1 MDNVFIYQSVELP
14 DFARSPKGTIGV
26 FFCEWNKLQ
35 AAQNRITGK
44 FKHSSLKVKGTCS
57 IKSFNSIDP
66 DTGQGFK
73 VLMVEV
79 VEPIAARKQ
88 RGRKLGGKNQ
98 TKGLTPL
105 PAGYKTPVVN
115 PPVGVGSLGDD
126 VAVTGTEVESGA
138 AKILDKHIADAGK
151 GKVTFWPMY

>member
-26 FFCEWNKLQ
+26 FFCEWDKLK

-57 IKSFNSIDP
+57 IKSFNSLDP
-66 DTGQGFK
+66 DSGQGFK

-88 RGRKLGGKNQ
+88 RGRPLGVKNKVKKVNPNVGI
-98 TKGLTPL
+98 TVTPVSHADAVAIVSPSPEHSVTPL
-105 PAGYKTPVVN
+105 PITVAD
-115 PPVGVGSLGDD
+115 GD
-126 VAVTGTEVESGA
+126 GQ
-138 AKILDKHIADAGK
+138 KQIAYDCSKWGDLR
-151 GKVTFWPMY
+151 